1 MMSVKTN
8 ANKVWVIYG
17 NILKWRKQMR
27 HSYIAESIM
36 AEYREKQKWKRYYE
50 NQRRNKIQEENKKR
64 EEAKEC
70 IK

>member
-1 MMSVKTN
+1 
-8 ANKVWVIYG
+8 
-17 NILKWRKQMR
+17 MR

-36 AEYREKQKWKRYYE
+36 TEYREKQKWKRYFE

-64 EEAKEC
+64 EEAKKC

>member
-1 MMSVKTN
+1 
-8 ANKVWVIYG
+8 
-17 NILKWRKQMR
+17 MR

-64 EEAKEC
+64 EEAKKC